1 LAGNTYTGSISVFA
15 DDTTDVIFNGH
26 PVQALGTLGADT
38 HCASGTPNCLTPTSV
53 TLPAADFLTGLNTL
67 QFDVQQTVANTGLDF
82 YGSVNGVV
90 GGAVPEPGTL
100 LLLGTGLVGVA
111 GMIRKQLATAN
122 Q

>member
-1 LAGNTYTGSISVFA
+1 MPGNTYTGSISVFA
-15 DDTTDVIFNGH
+15 DDTTDVLFNGN

-38 HCASGTPNCLTPTSV
+38 HCASGPPNCLTPTLV

-67 QFDVQQTVANTGLDF
+67 QFDVLQTVTDTGLDF
-82 YGSVNGVV
+82 YGSVNGVA

-111 GMIRKQLATAN
+111 GMIRKQLATAHP
-122 Q
+122 